1 MSKASLI
8 MLIRHAE
15 KADEEQ
21 GGVDRSGDDN
31 RNSLSVRGWQRA
43 GALVPFF
50 ASSGRPMLESR
61 LAQPTA
67 LIAEFADAPGS
78 EEKHSKREEQTLFPL
93 AKKLGLSLDFS
104 FGKGQEQ
111 DAAQAAKETE
121 GVVLLAWEH
130 KELITLAHALAPEQA
145 FPDKWPKERYDV
157 VFVFRLVPGDGTYTF
172 EEVPQLLLE
181 GDTANPIVETA

>member
-21 GGVDRSGDDN
+21 GGIDRSGDDN

-43 GALVPFF
+43 GALVPLF
-50 ASSGRPMLESR
+50 APSGHPLLESR

-78 EEKHSKREEQTLFPL
+78 EEKHSKREEQTLSPL
-93 AKKLGLSLDFS
+93 AKKLGFS
-104 FGKGQEQ
+104 SISHSERGRRRKLRKQP
-111 DAAQAAKETE
+111 KRR
-121 GVVLLAWEH
+121 
-130 KELITLAHALAPEQA
+130 KALC
-145 FPDKWPKERYDV
+145 FWLGNTK
-157 VFVFRLVPGDGTYTF
+157 
-172 EEVPQLLLE
+172 
-181 GDTANPIVETA
+181 N